1 VTADDLRALLRANPE
16 AAVEAV
22 DSAKIARPWK
32 DRTRHALDG
41 DVVAAVVR
49 WSDRTGG
56 PATADE
62 LLRAQAAVD
71 AYLAAEGWVLI
82 DTPTTQETP

>member
-32 DRTRHALDG
+32 DGTRHALDG

-56 PATADE
+56 PAGAMAEIDAHLLAD
-62 LLRAQAAVD
+62 
-71 AYLAAEGWVLI
+71 GWVLLGG
-82 DTPTTQETP
+82 DRDR